1 MWMSTATR
9 YKEWINGLGRVT
21 FVKRIEL
28 TIKLWMQAWS
38 PDGWNLRWT
47 PATSGRGRVV
57 DGRIPAGSASTR
69 LANPGRGLWW
79 DQSHLSMMSSEVG

>member
-9 YKEWINGLGRVT
+9 HKERVNGPDRVI
-21 FVKRIEL
+21 FVKHVEL

-38 PDGWNLRWT
+38 PGGWNLRWT
-47 PATSGRGRVV
+47 PATSGRGGVV
-57 DGRIPAGSASTR
+57 DGRIPAGSASTQ
-69 LANPGRGLWW
+69 LASSGRGLWR

>member
-1 MWMSTATR
+1 MCMSTAMEHKGR
-9 YKEWINGLGRVT
+9 VNGLDRVI
-21 FVKRIEL
+21 FVKRVEL

-38 PDGWNLRWT
+38 PDGWNLCWT
-47 PATSGRGRVV
+47 PATSGRRGVV

-79 DQSHLSMMSSEVG
+79 DRSHLSMMSSKVG